1 MKTNVIKWFF
11 LSASVAVFAVA
22 CKQEQNN
29 AQQEFKEPMLPS
41 VAYDYKS
48 EVPSFAINSSSK
60 IVMNN
65 DVAQLGRVL
74 FYEKFLSINNA
85 VACASCHKQENAFA
99 DPNRVSIGFAAGL
112 GTRNAPPIFNMFS
125 NAALFWDGRAN
136 NLKEMVLMPISH
148 NVEMGMESMEML
160 EAKLAKVPYYAQLF
174 KKAFGTTEI
183 KRENIGMALAQ
194 FLLSIR
200 SVNSEF
206 DKKGSFGLAPEAKRG
221 FEVFSKLH
229 CQSCHGAANSPY
241 YNSNMF
247 NIGLEKTYTD
257 KGRRDVT
264 NNSFDEGKFK
274 VPSLRNLAVTAPYMH
289 DGRFKTLE
297 EVIDHYNGGVVN
309 HNELASQLKSIHP
322 GSGGWGNNN
331 TQDPSRNEFGNPTLE
346 LSAQDKKDLIAFL
359 NSLTDTKLLTDPRFS
374 DPFNY

>member
-1 MKTNVIKWFF
+1 MKTNVIKWIF
-11 LSASVAVFAVA
+11 LTVSVVVFAVA
-22 CKQEQNN
+22 CKREQKI
-29 AQQEFKEPMLPS
+29 AEQEFKEPMLPS
-41 VAYDYKS
+41 VAYDYSS
-48 EVPSFAINSSSK
+48 EVPSFAITGASK

-65 DVAQLGRVL
+65 NVSQLGRVL

-99 DPNRVSIGFAAGL
+99 DPNRVSVGFAAGL

-136 NLKEMVLMPISH
+136 NLKDMVLMPISH

-160 EAKLAKVPYYAQLF
+160 EAKLAKVPYYAALF
-174 KKAFGTTEI
+174 QKAFGTTEV

-200 SVNSEF
+200 STSSEF
-206 DKKGSFGLAPEAKRG
+206 DKNGQMALAPQAKRG
-221 FEVFSKLH
+221 MELFNKLH
-229 CQSCHGAANSPY
+229 CQSCHGAADNPY

-257 KGRRDVT
+257 KGRKDVT
-264 NNSFDEGKFK
+264 NSTLDEGKFK

-297 EVIDHYNGGVVN
+297 EVIDHYNNGVVD
-309 HNELASQLKSIHP
+309 HNMLASQLRSIHP

-331 TQDPSRNEFGNPTLE
+331 TQDPNRNKFGNPTLE
-346 LSAQDKKDLIAFL
+346 LNEQDKKDLIAFL
-359 NSLTDTKLLTDPRFS
+359 NTLTDTRLLTDPRFS